1 MIYFDNAATTRAA
14 DEVAERVRYMLL
26 ENFGNPSAQS
36 MMGVRAEN
44 ELNDARKIMAKSI
57 NAMPEEIY
65 FTSGGTED
73 DNWAIF
79 GTAEG
84 YKRSGKHMI
93 TTSIEHPAVSE
104 PMERL
109 RQKGWDIT
117 VLDVDKNGYIDLDA
131 LRDSIRE
138 DTVLVS
144 IILINNEVGTIQD
157 VAAVGKLI
165 KEKNPKTLFHVDAV
179 QAFGKYPIDVRKMG
193 IDMLSMSGHKIHGP
207 KGVGFF
213 YMKKGLKVKP
223 IIYGGGQERGQ
234 RSATENTPGIVGL
247 AKAVELAMENMD
259 ASHEKVMEVKRT
271 LAEGILRDIP
281 KTHINGPSIE
291 EASPYV
297 LNVSFN
303 GLRSEV
309 LLHALE
315 EKEIYVSAGSACSS
329 KKKGGSHVL
338 RSLGLSEERIEGAIR
353 FSFCRYN
360 TVDEAAAC
368 LEILKEKTAFLRKY
382 MR

>member
-57 NAMPEEIY
+57 NALPEEIY

-84 YKRSGKHMI
+84 YKRSGKHII
-93 TTSIEHPAVSE
+93 TTSIEHPAVAE

-109 RQKGWDIT
+109 RQKGWEVT
-117 VLDVDKNGYIDLDA
+117 VLDVDKNGYIDLDV

-144 IILINNEVGTIQD
+144 IILVNNEVGTIQD
-157 VAAVGKLI
+157 AAAVGKLI

-179 QAFGKYPIDVRKMG
+179 QAFGKYPIDVRKMN

-213 YMKKGLKVKP
+213 YMKKGLKVRP

-234 RSATENTPGIVGL
+234 RSATENTPGIAGL

-291 EASPYV
+291 DASPYV

-309 LLHALE
+309 LLHSLE
-315 EKEIYVSAGSACSS
+315 ESEIYVSAGSACSS

-338 RSLGLSEERIEGAIR
+338 RSLGLSEERIEGAVR

-360 TVDEAAAC
+360 TVEEALFC
-368 LEILKEKTAFLRKY
+368 LEVLKEKTAFLRKY

>member
-57 NAMPEEIY
+57 NALPEEIY

-144 IILINNEVGTIQD
+144 IILVNNEVGTIQD
-157 VAAVGKLI
+157 AAAVGKLI

-213 YMKKGLKVKP
+213 YMKKGLKVRP

>member
-57 NAMPEEIY
+57 NALPEEIY

-84 YKRSGKHMI
+84 YKRSGKHII
-93 TTSIEHPAVSE
+93 TTSIEHPAVAE

-131 LRDSIRE
+131 LRDSIRD

-144 IILINNEVGTIQD
+144 TILINNEVGTIQD
-157 VAAVGKLI
+157 ASAVGKLI
-165 KEKNPKTLFHVDAV
+165 KEKNPNTLFHADAV

-213 YMKKGLKVKP
+213 YMKKGLKVRP

-234 RSATENTPGIVGL
+234 RSATENTPGIAGL

-309 LLHALE
+309 LLHSLE
-315 EKEIYVSAGSACSS
+315 ESEIYVSAGSACSS

-360 TVDEAAAC
+360 TVEEALFC
-368 LEILKEKTAFLRKY
+368 LEVLKEKTAFLRKY

>member
-57 NAMPEEIY
+57 NALPEEIY

-93 TTSIEHPAVSE
+93 TTSIEHPAVAE

-109 RQKGWDIT
+109 RQKGWEVT
-117 VLDVDKNGYIDLDA
+117 VLDVDKNGYIDPDV

-144 IILINNEVGTIQD
+144 IILVNNEVGTIQD
-157 VAAVGKLI
+157 ASAAGKLI

-213 YMKKGLKVKP
+213 YMKKGLKVRP

-234 RSATENTPGIVGL
+234 RSATENTPGIAGL

>member
-1 MIYFDNAATTRAA
+1 MYRIGIDLGGTNIAVGVVNEHY
-14 DEVAERVRYMLL
+14 EIVAEASLPT
-26 ENFGNPSAQS
+26 GAQ
-36 MMGVRAEN
+36 RPAEQ
-44 ELNDARKIMAKSI
+44 
-57 NAMPEEIY
+57 
-65 FTSGGTED
+65 
-73 DNWAIF
+73 
-79 GTAEG
+79 
-84 YKRSGKHMI
+84 
-93 TTSIEHPAVSE
+93 V
-104 PMERL
+104 
-109 RQKGWDIT
+109 
-117 VLDVDKNGYIDLDA
+117 
-131 LRDSIRE
+131 
-138 DTVLVS
+138 
-144 IILINNEVGTIQD
+144 
-157 VAAVGKLI
+157 VA
-165 KEKNPKTLFHVDAV
+165 
-179 QAFGKYPIDVRKMG
+179 
-193 IDMLSMSGHKIHGP
+193 DMC
-207 KGVGFF
+207 
-213 YMKKGLKVKP
+213 
-223 IIYGGGQERGQ
+223 R
-234 RSATENTPGIVGL
+234 
-247 AKAVELAMENMD
+247 AVELAMENMD

>member
-44 ELNDARKIMAKSI
+44 ELNDARKIMAKAI
-57 NAMPEEIY
+57 NALPEEIY

-109 RQKGWDIT
+109 RQKGWEVT

-144 IILINNEVGTIQD
+144 IILVNNEVGTIQD
-157 VAAVGKLI
+157 ASAVGKLI
-165 KEKNPKTLFHVDAV
+165 KEKNPNTLFHADAV
-179 QAFGKYPIDVRKMG
+179 QAFGKYPIDVRKMN

-213 YMKKGLKVKP
+213 YMKKGLKVRP

-234 RSATENTPGIVGL
+234 RSATENTPGIAGL
-247 AKAVELAMENMD
+247 AKAVELAMENMEK
-259 ASHEKVMEVKRT
+259 SHNTVMEIKKT
-271 LAEGILRDIP
+271 LADGILKEIP

-309 LLHALE
+309 LLHSLE
-315 EKEIYVSAGSACSS
+315 ESEIYVSAGSACSS

>member
-57 NAMPEEIY
+57 NALPEEIY

-84 YKRSGKHMI
+84 YKRSGKHII

-109 RQKGWDIT
+109 RQKGWEVT

-144 IILINNEVGTIQD
+144 TILINNEVGTIQD
-157 VAAVGKLI
+157 VVSIGRII
-165 KEKNPKTLFHVDAV
+165 KERNHNTLFHVDAV
-179 QAFGKYPIDVRKMG
+179 QAFGKYPIDVRKMN

-213 YMKKGLKVKP
+213 YMKKGLKVRP

-234 RSATENTPGIVGL
+234 RSATENTPGIAGL
-247 AKAVELAMENMD
+247 AKAVELAMENMEK
-259 ASHEKVMEVKRT
+259 SHNTVMEIKKT
-271 LAEGILRDIP
+271 LADGILKEIP

-360 TVDEAAAC
+360 TVEEALFC
-368 LEILKEKTAFLRKY
+368 LEVLKEKTAFLRKY

>member
-1 MIYFDNAATTRAA
+1 
-14 DEVAERVRYMLL
+14 
-26 ENFGNPSAQS
+26 
-36 MMGVRAEN
+36 
-44 ELNDARKIMAKSI
+44 
-57 NAMPEEIY
+57 
-65 FTSGGTED
+65 
-73 DNWAIF
+73 
-79 GTAEG
+79 
-84 YKRSGKHMI
+84 
-93 TTSIEHPAVSE
+93 
-104 PMERL
+104 
-109 RQKGWDIT
+109 
-117 VLDVDKNGYIDLDA
+117 
-131 LRDSIRE
+131 
-138 DTVLVS
+138 
-144 IILINNEVGTIQD
+144 
-157 VAAVGKLI
+157 
-165 KEKNPKTLFHVDAV
+165 
-179 QAFGKYPIDVRKMG
+179 
-193 IDMLSMSGHKIHGP
+193 
-207 KGVGFF
+207 
-213 YMKKGLKVKP
+213 
-223 IIYGGGQERGQ
+223 
-234 RSATENTPGIVGL
+234 
-247 AKAVELAMENMD
+247 MENMD

-360 TVDEAAAC
+360 TVEEALFC
-368 LEILKEKTAFLRKY
+368 LEVLKEKTAFLRKY

>member
-57 NAMPEEIY
+57 NALPEEIY

-144 IILINNEVGTIQD
+144 IILVNNEVGTIQD
-157 VAAVGKLI
+157 ASAAGKLI

-213 YMKKGLKVKP
+213 YMKKGLKVRP

-309 LLHALE
+309 LLHSLE
-315 EKEIYVSAGSACSS
+315 ESEIYVSAGSACSS

>member
-57 NAMPEEIY
+57 NALPEEIY

-84 YKRSGKHMI
+84 YKRSGKHII
-93 TTSIEHPAVSE
+93 TTSIEHPAVAE

-131 LRDSIRE
+131 LRDSIRD

-144 IILINNEVGTIQD
+144 TILINNEVGTIQD
-157 VAAVGKLI
+157 ASAVGKLI
-165 KEKNPKTLFHVDAV
+165 KEKNPNTLFHADAV
-179 QAFGKYPIDVRKMG
+179 QAFGKYPIDVRKMN

-213 YMKKGLKVKP
+213 YMKKGLKVRP
-223 IIYGGGQERGQ
+223 IIYGGGQEKGQ

-247 AKAVELAMENMD
+247 AKAVELAMENMEK
-259 ASHEKVMEVKRT
+259 SHNTVMEIKKT
-271 LAEGILRDIP
+271 LADGILKEIP

-309 LLHALE
+309 LLHSLE
-315 EKEIYVSAGSACSS
+315 ESEIYVSAGSACSS

-338 RSLGLSEERIEGAIR
+338 RSLGLSEERIEGAVR

-360 TVDEAAAC
+360 TVEEALFC
-368 LEILKEKTAFLRKY
+368 LEVLKEKTAFLRKY